1 MNLNFVGKNIF
12 FILINYN
19 FQENGDSLVEK
30 LQRTLSLRRR
40 VGLRECAHCKL
51 IDSGDV
57 ALYQVTCPQ
66 CGEIP
71 PSRRNRYPH
80 LSSGYVRPEIY
91 FCIVYNPLNC
101 LTFSLLIT

>member
-1 MNLNFVGKNIF
+1 MLAKGGK
-12 FILINYN
+12 NYN
-19 FQENGDSLVEK
+19 FKENGDSLVEK

-80 LSSGYVRPEIY
+80 LSSGYVRPEIH
-91 FCIVYNPLNC
+91 FCLVYN
-101 LTFSLLIT
+101 LLIHFLS